1 MRVHGHQI
9 DLPNIASL
17 GEILVT
23 LWEVILYAAKTI
35 VFWSASHLGSP
46 APSLLA
52 FVAVSD

>member
-1 MRVHGHQI
+1 MHGHQI